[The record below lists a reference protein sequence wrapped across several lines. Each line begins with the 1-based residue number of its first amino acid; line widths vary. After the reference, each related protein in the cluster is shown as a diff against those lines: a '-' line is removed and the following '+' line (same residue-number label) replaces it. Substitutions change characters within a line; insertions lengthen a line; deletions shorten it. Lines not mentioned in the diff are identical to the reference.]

1 MHVNRRITL
10 RAHPKGHPKPDD
22 FALIEA
28 PVPEPGPGQMRV
40 RNLYFSMEPAIRGW
54 LDGKDNYFQAIPLGG
69 VIRGPSLGVV
79 EQSDLA
85 GFTPGDYVWGLT
97 HWEEYSILSAE
108 TILLERLTVS
118 PDIPLSHYVGALGPS
133 GLTAYV
139 GLHDVGRIKA
149 GDTVVISAAAGAV
162 GSVAGQIARLRGARV
177 VGLAG
182 SAEKAAILTDR
193 LGFHAAINY
202 RAVADLRAA
211 IADTCPTGVDVYF
224 DNVGGRTLD
233 ALLPN
238 MRDFGRIICCGMI
251 SDYNNQAS
259 PTPVHNLWQVV
270 AKQLTMR
277 GFLLFSH
284 TDSLP
289 QARHDLHQ
297 WAADGK
303 LVALENV
310 TRGIANAPDSFCRLM
325 AGETVGKTVLAL
337 DWPN

>member
-1 MHVNRRITL
+1 MSVNRRIILHT
-10 RAHPKGHPKPDD
+10 HPDGVPKPTD
-22 FALIEA
+22 FAMIEQA
-28 PVPEPGPGQMRV
+28 VPQPGPGEMLV
-40 RNLYFSMEPAIRGW
+40 RNRYFSMEPAIRGW
-54 LDGKDNYFQAIPLGG
+54 LDGKDNYFAAIPLGG
-69 VIRGPSLGVV
+69 VIRGPTLGEVIT
-79 EQSDLA
+79 SNHP
-85 GFTPGDYVWGLT
+85 GFKPGDHVWGLNQ
-97 HWEEYSILSAE
+97 WEDFSILSDQ
-108 TILLERLTVS
+108 TILLEKLDIS

-149 GDTVVISAAAGAV
+149 GETVVISAAAGAV

-182 SAEKAAILTDR
+182 SDEKAAILTDR

-202 RAVADLRAA
+202 RAVSDLGAA
-211 IADTCPTGVDVYF
+211 VTNVCPDGVDIYF

-233 ALLPN
+233 AMLPR
-238 MRDFGRIICCGMI
+238 MRDFGRVICCGMI
-251 SDYNNQAS
+251 SDYNNQAA

-270 AKQLTMR
+270 AKQLTLR

-284 TDSLP
+284 METLP
-289 QARHDLHQ
+289 QARHDLRQ

-310 TRGIANAPDSFCRLM
+310 THGIANAPACFSRLM
-325 AGETVGKTVLAL
+325 AGETVGKTVLAV
-337 DWPN
+337 D